1 MMVTEVKGVREGY
14 KMTELGEIPEEWEV
28 KNLIDLSTKIL
39 DGVHATPKYTNVG
52 VKFLSVENVTQNN
65 FDSTKYISQEDHNKY
80 SKRCFLEKND
90 ILMTRIGTIGVP
102 KLVDWEFE
110 ASIYV
115 SLAQIKLRNKDQAQ
129 FITQYMMSSIFKA
142 ETLKRSLLSAT
153 PQKINLGDIG
163 KIPIILPSIH
173 EQQKIA
179 EILST
184 VDETIETTDQLLE
197 KTKELK
203 KGLMQQLL
211 TKGIG
216 HTEFKKTELGEIP
229 VEWEVGKLST
239 LINKNII
246 VSHIDGNHGSLYPKA
261 TEFVDEGVPYVS
273 ANSIERGRINF
284 SKTKFLPV
292 ERARRFKKG
301 VAIINDVL
309 FAHNAT
315 VGPIALLKTSEP
327 FVILSTS
334 LTLYRCDKNYLI
346 PEFLLYYLSSNLF
359 IKQYRKIMSQT
370 TRNQVPITT
379 QRSFLFI
386 LPSIKEQQRIAEILS
401 SVDEQIDSYTKEK
414 ERLQELKKGLMQQL
428 LTGKVRVTV

>member
-1 MMVTEVKGVREGY
+1 MVTAVKDVREGY

-28 KNLIDLSTKIL
+28 KNLIDLSAKIL

-65 FDSTKYISQEDHNKY
+65 FDSTKYISQEDHNNY

-115 SLAQIKLRNKDQAQ
+115 SLAQIKLKSKDQAQ

-163 KIPIILPSIH
+163 KIPIILPPIH

-184 VDETIETTDQLLE
+184 VDETIEMTIQLLE

-216 HTEFKKTELGEIP
+216 HTEFKMTELGEIP
-229 VEWEVGKLST
+229 VEWELSPLNEVTEYVDYRGKTPKKSESGIFLVT
-239 LINKNII
+239 AKNIKKGF
-246 VSHIDGNHGSLYPKA
+246 IDYSISK
-261 TEFVDEGVPYVS
+261 EFVSEETYEV
-273 ANSIERGRINF
+273 AMKRGTPKLGEVLFTTEAPLGNVAQVTNENVALAQRVIKFNF
-284 SKTKFLPV
+284 KGSSLNKFLMYYMLGDVFQKNLNNKSTGTTVKGIQGKQLHKILIAIPPV
-292 ERARRFKKG
+292 EEQKK
-301 VAIINDVL
+301 II
-309 FAHNAT
+309 
-315 VGPIALLKTSEP
+315 
-327 FVILSTS
+327 
-334 LTLYRCDKNYLI
+334 
-346 PEFLLYYLSSNLF
+346 
-359 IKQYRKIMSQT
+359 
-370 TRNQVPITT
+370 
-379 QRSFLFI
+379 
-386 LPSIKEQQRIAEILS
+386 EILS
-401 SVDEQIDSYTKEK
+401 SVDEKIDSYTKEK
-414 ERLQELKKGLMQQL
+414 ERLQKLKKGLMQQL
-428 LTGKVRVTV
+428 LTGKMRVIV